1 MPPFGS
7 LFKSAKGGPTICGC
21 PFVSLSFKK
30 TTQTDFQGIP
40 LDQSYFGQV
49 LGQEVAP
56 WFRKVCLESSYSI
69 IRPCHYE
76 HVNGFGVFFVSQ
88 TLGLLPFG
96 NIGLYRWD
104 TPKVMF
110 GFANPNVND
119 ARVTNPDLANSL
131 TWVTP
136 GQVT

>member
-1 MPPFGS
+1 MGLGRF
-7 LFKSAKGGPTICGC
+7 LF
-21 PFVSLSFKK
+21 
-30 TTQTDFQGIP
+30 
-40 LDQSYFGQV
+40 
-49 LGQEVAP
+49 
-56 WFRKVCLESSYSI
+56 R
-69 IRPCHYE
+69 
-76 HVNGFGVFFVSQ
+76 
-88 TLGLLPFG
+88 